1 MPSITL
7 NSTFVTWDQLRDHL
21 KSPAGGSL
29 RIIDAPGRYAIVRY
43 VKETSDFSNPLVP
56 LFRSVVW
63 DKETNLPVC
72 VAPPKAAAGSP
83 PAGATVQ
90 ISDFVDGVMING
102 WRPLDGSA
110 PQIATRTSI
119 GARGTFYSEKTFAEL
134 FASAVAPAGTTE
146 EFLASV
152 LEPGQFASFVLQH
165 PEHKTVGGVA
175 YPRIFVT
182 SVGSV
187 AGDGVV
193 TIETNSAAWPAAL
206 RAYGPQTYAAAEVL
220 AAEDTASKILAAE
233 AAKHNHTWQGLVFQ
247 EVRSGTADQP
257 VAASGSS
264 PFQETGT
271 LRRWRLRNSQYVI
284 VRTLRGAEAN
294 PQARFVRLRARGQM
308 KQYLQYFK
316 EESKMMWQFEQTLR
330 LRSQELYDA
339 YNAMHKARSKGMRDL
354 PYCLR
359 PHVYALH
366 GKYLASLQA
375 APKSILKTDV
385 IAYVN
390 ALAEPDQLKLLQG
403 DRIVPMIAPRPVVS

>member
-7 NSTFVTWDQLRDHL
+7 NSTFATWEQLCEHL

-72 VAPPKAAAGSP
+72 VAPPKAEAGSP

-134 FASAVAPAGTTE
+134 FATAVAPAGTTE

-187 AGDGVV
+187 AAGGAV

-206 RAYGPQTYAAAEVL
+206 RAYAPQTYAAAEAL
-220 AAEDTASKILAAE
+220 QAEDAASKILVAE

-247 EVRSGTADQP
+247 EPTS
-257 VAASGSS
+257 
-264 PFQETGT
+264 

-308 KQYLQYFK
+308 KAYLQYFK

-339 YNAMHKARSKGMRDL
+339 YNAMHKAKAKGMRDL

-403 DRIVPMIAPRPVVS
+403 DRIVPAAQTRPVVS